1 VALKLRTAADGWIGT
16 PYRYGG
22 RTREGIDCSALA
34 CRLLQE
40 VGVSLPRTVRDQRR
54 VGRPVERRRLAPG
67 DLLFF
72 RLGSSGVNHVGV
84 ALGGGRFAHA
94 SRSRGVVV
102 EDIETAYYAQRLTE
116 ARRVLDSSARRE

>member
-1 VALKLRTAADGWIGT
+1 MAADSWLGT

-54 VGRPVERRRLAPG
+54 IGHEVDLRRPEPG

-72 RLGSSGVNHVGV
+72 RLGSGGVNQVGV
-84 ALGGGRFAHA
+84 ALGDGRFAHA

-102 EDIETAYYAQRLTE
+102 EELETAYYARRLTE
-116 ARRVLDSSARRE
+116 ARRVLD